1 MRQKYRFGIIYCIII
16 ALLLFQGA
24 VEAKRTNKKLS
35 TRTLRT
41 MARIYMTTGNYDKAR
56 VLAEK
61 AYSEAL
67 KTTVEF
73 NEMAL
78 CMIDLATVYS
88 NLEMLSK
95 SDRMFQSGIKLQK
108 QALFAD
114 HPYVAQ
120 TYRMLSDVQRRAGDL
135 DEAEQSL
142 SQAVSIMLNH
152 CDIQSKEMSPFI
164 FESAKLYSAKG
175 QFEQA
180 QVNYEMALDM
190 AEQNYGPRHLM
201 TANILESMAQCSI
214 RQNDFQRA
222 DECISKAIKIQRG
235 LLGRQNPM
243 MIDVLLTK
251 ARVCRAQGQ
260 IDRSEYY
267 LCQATASVEK
277 SRNAITLARVY
288 EKVNQIRKEGVTIAM
303 AQ

>member
-1 MRQKYRFGIIYCIII
+1 
-16 ALLLFQGA
+16 
-24 VEAKRTNKKLS
+24 
-35 TRTLRT
+35 
-41 MARIYMTTGNYDKAR
+41 MARVYMTYGNFDKAR
-56 VLAEK
+56 VMAEK

-67 KTTVEF
+67 KTSVES

-88 NLEMLSK
+88 NLGMLSK

-135 DEAEQSL
+135 DKAEQSL

-152 CDIQSKEMSPFI
+152 CNIQSKEMSPFI
-164 FESAKLYSAKG
+164 FQSAKLYSDKG

-180 QVNYEMALDM
+180 QANYEMALDM
-190 AEQNYGPRHLM
+190 AKQNYGPRHLM
-201 TANILESMAQCSI
+201 TANILESMAECSLM
-214 RQNDFQRA
+214 QHDFQQA
-222 DECISKAIKIQRG
+222 DEYISKAMTIQRG
-235 LLGRQNPM
+235 LFGRHNTM
-243 MIDVLLTK
+243 MVDALLTK
-251 ARVCRAQGQ
+251 ARICRSQGQ

-267 LCQATASVEK
+267 LSQVAASVEK
-277 SRNAITLARVY
+277 SRNAMTLARVY
-288 EKVNQIRKEGVTIAM
+288 EKINQIRKEGATVAM
-303 AQ
+303 VQ